1 MNLGQFDKKFLKSI
15 ENEVADDQEN
25 TNTVDEKGR
34 LAINSLPTS
43 VVKFLKISRQQKSM
57 CRLLIT
63 FANSLD
69 PDQTQHNV
77 GPDLD
82 PICLTLWWHC

>member
-34 LAINSLPTS
+34 LAINSLPIVS
-43 VVKFLKISRQQKSM
+43 SADNLCKQFGLRS
-57 CRLLIT
+57 
-63 FANSLD
+63 
-69 PDQTQHNV
+69 
-77 GPDLD
+77 GP
-82 PICLTLWWHC
+82 T

>member
-34 LAINSLPTS
+34 LAINSLH
-43 VVKFLKISRQQKSM
+43 
-57 CRLLIT
+57 
-63 FANSLD
+63 A
-69 PDQTQHNV
+69 
-77 GPDLD
+77 G
-82 PICLTLWWHC
+82 